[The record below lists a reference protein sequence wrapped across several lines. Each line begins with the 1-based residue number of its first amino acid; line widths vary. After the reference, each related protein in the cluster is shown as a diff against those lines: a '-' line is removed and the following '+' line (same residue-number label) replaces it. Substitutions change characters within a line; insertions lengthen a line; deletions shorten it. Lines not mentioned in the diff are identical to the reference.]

1 MFVFEG
7 ENIQLFAAKADSHGI
22 ATISIDGQE
31 PIAVDLY
38 SNTRQDNT
46 LVFERNNLTAGV
58 HTAKIV
64 VSGTANTAAKDCYV
78 TVDRAITW

>member
-22 ATISIDGQE
+22 ATISIDGQG

-46 LVFERNNLTAGV
+46 LTFECNNLTRRVAYG
-58 HTAKIV
+58 KNRSIWYGKY
-64 VSGTANTAAKDCYV
+64 SRKDCYV
-78 TVDRAITW
+78 TVDRAIAW